1 MVELVDDAAHADV
14 GTILQRPGQHQRAV
28 AASRPVVVLHVASVH
43 VPHAASRLDHVG
55 RIDVAVV
62 EGRHDGGRLEY
73 RSRLQQVAHRMVGDL
88 PVLSVVA
95 VLHVDHG
102 LDVSRGHL
110 HDDRHA
116 DLSADQFQLVHDGP
130 LRQVLHV
137 DVDRGHYVRSVL
149 RRHVGDGQKL
159 AAHHHA
165 VANALLASQHGVE
178 GHFEPTSRHASAI
191 LLLVEIADGASC
203 QRPKRMLPVGELVGV
218 DSAFVCAPAEDG
230 QLRDLHP
237 RVVIDA
243 LLPHRPYAAPLGI
256 SLFQFGLE
264 LLCRLLGEDLVEPLA
279 DGVEAIGKRRVRRV
293 GPQRLE
299 VHEYLVLRH
308 RGGHQPP
315 VATQYVASRGLQL
328 HAVASRLL
336 GRLGPV
342 VLFCCHDVEG
352 FSQHTT

>member
-1 MVELVDDAAHADV
+1 
-14 GTILQRPGQHQRAV
+14 
-28 AASRPVVVLHVASVH
+28 
-43 VPHAASRLDHVG
+43 
-55 RIDVAVV
+55 
-62 EGRHDGGRLEY
+62 
-73 RSRLQQVAHRMVGDL
+73 MVGDL

-203 QRPKRMLPVGELVGV
+203 QRPKRMLPVGELVGM

-264 LLCRLLGEDLVEPLA
+264 LLCRLLGEDLV
-279 DGVEAIGKRRVRRV
+279 DGVFIEDLRA
-293 GPQRLE
+293 
-299 VHEYLVLRH
+299 VHPLDEL
-308 RGGHQPP
+308 
-315 VATQYVASRGLQL
+315 ARGLALAEAGDHDILTDLGIGLVQSSL
-328 HAVASRLL
+328 ELVPGDLDGDLCGAVFFLYVFDVHCGTFLL
-336 GRLGPV
+336 CGAAYKRP
-342 VLFCCHDVEG
+342 
-352 FSQHTT
+352 

>member
-28 AASRPVVVLHVASVH
+28 ATSRPVVVLHVASVH

-55 RIDVAVV
+55 CIDVAVV

-137 DVDRGHYVRSVL
+137 DVDRGHYVRSVSGGTSVMVRNLL
-149 RRHVGDGQKL
+149 RTIMLWPMPSLPRSTESK
-159 AAHHHA
+159 
-165 VANALLASQHGVE
+165 
-178 GHFEPTSRHASAI
+178 AI
-191 LLLVEIADGASC
+191 S
-203 QRPKRMLPVGELVGV
+203 
-218 DSAFVCAPAEDG
+218 S
-230 QLRDLHP
+230 
-237 RVVIDA
+237 
-243 LLPHRPYAAPLGI
+243 PHRGTRPPYC
-256 SLFQFGLE
+256 SL
-264 LLCRLLGEDLVEPLA
+264 
-279 DGVEAIGKRRVRRV
+279 
-293 GPQRLE
+293 
-299 VHEYLVLRH
+299 
-308 RGGHQPP
+308 
-315 VATQYVASRGLQL
+315 
-328 HAVASRLL
+328 
-336 GRLGPV
+336 
-342 VLFCCHDVEG
+342 
-352 FSQHTT
+352 